1 MDFVYIEKECAK
13 LGLADFEK
21 RNRQLCRKAFGS
33 DTYEAVTADM
43 TGGNSEKNIRTL
55 LSVEEWEMLQ
65 YYLTSGVYGTFD
77 RMVENGMKKHINKDG
92 SLSKVRYVCRRIF
105 PGKEVYQYYP
115 FFNKY
120 KIFLPVFWIYRL
132 FRAVFQKERRERIR
146 REIVT
151 VKRVK

>member
-1 MDFVYIEKECAK
+1 MQKNDALTWIRQETKKYRSFVILLTVLEIFVSG
-13 LGLADFEK
+13 LGVCYALVMK
-21 RNRQLCRKAFGS
+21 QM
-33 DTYEAVTADM
+33 V
-43 TGGNSEKNIRTL
+43 
-55 LSVEEWEMLQ
+55 
-65 YYLTSGVYGTFD
+65 D

-92 SLSKVRYVCRRIF
+92 SVSKVRYVWRRIF

-132 FRAVFQKERRERIR
+132 FRAVFQKKRRERIR